1 MPKGRDWAHQKRR
14 KRWADRLRNEG
25 PRPCARCGALVYH
38 GDEWDLGHP
47 EGADL
52 VLGGDGYGS
61 APEHRRCNR
70 SAGATLGNLL
80 RQGKLPAIVASRDW
94 WA

>member
-25 PRPCARCGALVYH
+25 PYPCQRCGRPVYA
-38 GDEWDLGHP
+38 DDAWDLGHP
-47 EGADL
+47 DGADL
-52 VLGGDGYGS
+52 VLGGDGEGS
-61 APEHRRCNR
+61 APEHRACNR

-80 RQGKLPAIVASRDW
+80 RQGRVPFVRVSRDW